1 MKHDKEKMSLIWHNL
16 IRALSIH
23 CFKPGVEQVILGYKL
38 LKTFL
43 QGV

>member
-1 MKHDKEKMSLIWHNL
+1 MKRDMEKMSSIWHNL
-16 IRALSIH
+16 IRTLSIH
-23 CFKPGVEQVILGYKL
+23 CFKPGVERVILGYKL